1 MSKRSRKRRAFP
13 SGARGPRPGFGPGEP
28 HGPGADDP
36 PFDGPSGGGPRG
48 DGPFGDDFFGD
59 GGVREPRRPKPAP
72 PSMTVQA
79 PPPEPPLRARDR
91 TLPSPGEVTSAL
103 APG

>member
-1 MSKRSRKRRAFP
+1 VSKRSRKRRAFP
-13 SGARGPRPGFGPGEP
+13 SGALGPRPGFGPGEA
-28 HGPGADDP
+28 HDPGADDP
-36 PFDGPSGGGPRG
+36 PFDDPS
-48 DGPFGDDFFGD
+48 DG

-72 PSMTVQA
+72 PSMTAEA

-91 TLPSPGEVTSAL
+91 TLPPPEEMTSVL